1 MYYEYDK
8 FYYINVVE
16 RLRIMRNGGVKITL
30 HFPQKMRGLETT
42 IKVVDGCTR
51 PPFSGVE

>member
-1 MYYEYDK
+1 VLDDLLTE
-8 FYYINVVE
+8 FSLVE

-30 HFPQKMRGLETT
+30 HFRQKMKGLETT
-42 IKVVDGCTR
+42 IKVVNGCTR

>member
-1 MYYEYDK
+1 MTWK
-8 FYYINVVE
+8 GVRGKVVE

-30 HFPQKMRGLETT
+30 HFRQKMRGLETT
-42 IKVVDGCTR
+42 IKVDGCTR